1 MNLLRVTSISIF
13 LGTTFPLLIENDKNK
28 DSKLNLFINRTKV
41 NIDFPYQI
49 EKLQKQILY
58 SSVGIISGIIIG
70 SLF

>member
-1 MNLLRVTSISIF
+1 
-13 LGTTFPLLIENDKNK
+13 KNK
-28 DSKLNLFINRTKV
+28 DSKLNLFINRSKV
-41 NIDFPYQI
+41 NIDYPYQI

>member
-1 MNLLRVTSISIF
+1 MNLLKVTSISIF

-28 DSKLNLFINRTKV
+28 DSKLNLFINRSKV
-41 NIDFPYQI
+41 NIDYPYQI

>member
-1 MNLLRVTSISIF
+1 MNLLKVTSISIF

-41 NIDFPYQI
+41 NIDYPYQI